1 MNIDPGIYESK
12 YHVSCNAGGTYTI
25 DFTDNILTLNRDGKL
40 PLGEPM
46 DESNCYC
53 GFDPT
58 KENKVVNPCKYGYI
72 QFNPENVREV
82 NIVSREYRKQINYR
96 LMLSANTSYSGV
108 PLEFRK
114 VRYTNNVSPIT
125 NMENDTVQYKLLCD
139 SAMGYLNFKE
149 IYSIVDKTYPVT
161 DIDYDKL
168 IICPVFHIFVVNF
181 TYTGDVITGASATT
195 SYRRFYGDVK
205 PEDKTAAGIYYDEDL
220 WNNGFKDE
228 FDENDRL
235 IRRTIV
241 EVAYCTIRY
250 GKSNRQAF
258 NYGNFADSAWNY
270 DGDRV
275 LPNNNRTWY
284 ALCPMIEYVDDI
296 TGSIFYSDIPGLQFP
311 RQDNYSWTNRQE
323 LFNFTTTTYKTLNN
337 FGRNTMMNITNSF
350 GYECVVLNNDSN
362 KVEQSFTALTW
373 FSTNYQNDFTGHTGN
388 EYIPLEDGSIISAN
402 AQNGIT
408 LIAKAYPI
416 KDLMASV
423 ASLGFLIAA
432 DQTTA
437 QTVDLDTFPNTMY
450 RGNMTS
456 DGITD
461 GTWVQGEDI
470 EDVPKISEVDYK
482 PLTPGGGGEDT
493 EDNTESGDKVP
504 NQFGRSVGVTS
515 NFITNYLMTE
525 GQISKLGEVLWTSWA
540 DDAVTMDMVNNFYG
554 KFHDA
559 TGSWNVSDALQF
571 IVSCRLFPCSLA
583 TLVNTTQVS
592 SIPIGTGAFAL
603 QCGTQSEPNFF
614 IANEATAILN
624 CGEVE
629 IRREYNDY
637 RDFEN
642 TKITAYLPFCGS
654 VELNPQDVVG
664 KWLGCTYA
672 IDLFDGSC
680 KAFIYTLS
688 GNDVGYEGAYYNVA
702 IKQGQCG
709 FLIPMSATQAGQV
722 ASRQKVDGYTDGALL
737 YQAAAGLMESAM
749 ALGGYSDANP
759 VAGFNKMITAGTA
772 SSVLTA
778 QRLGRAGISAPSTSG
793 GSGFTDFHQPASAY
807 VQIRRS
813 YYQEPLQYEHS
824 IGYPTNGA
832 IYDSLSQ
839 FIGFIKCVNV
849 DLSGFTCHEDERSEI
864 KALLESGVYL

>member
-1 MNIDPGIYESK
+1 MIQSDFYPTLSTYGEIQLTDTVTSLIGSITDIDETFLDPYMMGYILRENMPSLYKPFKPEYDSTTETFVFKPFEVSNIAWGFGVFVNSYQQENYVFPHITGRYENDVWTYNTGASEHGYGGNITLPNNIFYHKQNSSDVVVLVFTTFEMGTNNQVYGIYHGRKVMLLSEYIDFINGESK
-12 YHVSCNAGGTYTI
+12 LELPTQRGTYEFEYNTI
-25 DFTDNILTLNRDGKL
+25 GNMIYNEIEDDPYVK
-40 PLGEPM
+40 GEYAM
-46 DESNCYC
+46 
-53 GFDPT
+53 F
-58 KENKVVNPCKYGYI
+58 YGLS
-72 QFNPENVREV
+72 QT
-82 NIVSREYRKQINYR
+82 SRQ
-96 LMLSANTSYSGV
+96 TYSGV
-108 PLEFRK
+108 SSG
-114 VRYTNNVSPIT
+114 VSIQPIFK
-125 NMENDTVQYKLLCD
+125 YKLLTD
-139 SAMGYLNFKE
+139 DGDIPYFTANANSLSSNINFDYAAIQITTDNNSISNYSMVRSGDYYLGNADFSISKSE
-149 IYSIVDKTYPVT
+149 IPASQGSYWVIN
-161 DIDYDKL
+161 DYKALGLRNGPYQVL
-168 IICPVFHIFVVNF
+168 IFICVP
-181 TYTGDVITGASATT
+181 
-195 SYRRFYGDVK
+195 
-205 PEDKTAAGIYYDEDL
+205 PEDLLPYFNIFNKI
-220 WNNGFKDE
+220 KKSS
-228 FDENDRL
+228 
-235 IRRTIV
+235 TI
-241 EVAYCTIRY
+241 ETPIA
-250 GKSNRQAF
+250 
-258 NYGNFADSAWNY
+258 
-270 DGDRV
+270 
-275 LPNNNRTWY
+275 
-284 ALCPMIEYVDDI
+284 
-296 TGSIFYSDIPGLQFP
+296 
-311 RQDNYSWTNRQE
+311 
-323 LFNFTTTTYKTLNN
+323 TTTYT
-337 FGRNTMMNITNSF
+337 T
-350 GYECVVLNNDSN
+350 D
-362 KVEQSFTALTW
+362 
-373 FSTNYQNDFTGHTGN
+373 DFVCL
-388 EYIPLEDGSIISAN
+388 Y
-402 AQNGIT
+402 
-408 LIAKAYPI
+408 
-416 KDLMASV
+416 
-423 ASLGFLIAA
+423 
-432 DQTTA
+432 
-437 QTVDLDTFPNTMY
+437 
-450 RGNMTS
+450 TS
-456 DGITD
+456 S
-461 GTWVQGEDI
+461 
-470 EDVPKISEVDYK
+470 DVPKNERISGNYNDISNQLRPWQLYNIPNTANNFDVKDIPE
-482 PLTPGGGGEDT
+482 PTPPEESD
-493 EDNTESGDKVP
+493 DNTESGDKVP
-504 NQFGRSVGVTS
+504 NQFGRTVGVTS

-583 TLVNTTQVS
+583 TLVSTTQVS

-603 QCGTQSEPNFF
+603 QCGTSSEPNFF

-624 CGEVE
+624 CGD
-629 IRREYNDY
+629 IYIPKEYNDY

-709 FLIPMSATQAGQV
+709 FLIPMSGTQAGQV

-778 QRLGRAGISAPSTSG
+778 QRLGRAGISAPTTSG

-824 IGYPTNGA
+824 IGFPTNGA
-832 IYDSLSQ
+832 VYDNLSQ
-839 FIGFIKCVNV
+839 FSGFIKCVNV

>member
-1 MNIDPGIYESK
+1 MIPSQFYPDDTTISVPPQGFTVTESINNISYGSNIDDPLRPYTMGYIKYEDYPNILDLTKITPVYSQGSENKIVLESSTIPSNMPWGYVARTDSVFEHYSRSLFIYRDNDVWRPQF
-12 YHVSCNAGGTYTI
+12 HLTNTGVVIGNVRMINAGYLATYTVTNYIRYRISISLTYDDSTAGNGTALELESTIQNFI
-25 DFTDNILTLNRDGKL
+25 DFCNGDVTLDFVYNNSQYNISIDDFDERGYVVTRNPEDTGDILIAISAVQWLDRGCGNGQGGNTQILPYIAVPTEEGIHYEAFAGFPSGDIDIRLNVFTGNQ
-40 PLGEPM
+40 PM
-46 DESNCYC
+46 DIYMSTTAGAY
-53 GFDPT
+53 GFT
-58 KENKVVNPCKYGYI
+58 
-72 QFNPENVREV
+72 
-82 NIVSREYRKQINYR
+82 R
-96 LMLSANTSYSGV
+96 LY
-108 PLEFRK
+108 
-114 VRYTNNVSPIT
+114 
-125 NMENDTVQYKLLCD
+125 
-139 SAMGYLNFKE
+139 
-149 IYSIVDKTYPVT
+149 
-161 DIDYDKL
+161 
-168 IICPVFHIFVVNF
+168 
-181 TYTGDVITGASATT
+181 GASGTL
-195 SYRRFYGDVK
+195 K
-205 PEDKTAAGIYYDEDL
+205 YDDTL
-220 WNNGFKDE
+220 
-228 FDENDRL
+228 
-235 IRRTIV
+235 
-241 EVAYCTIRY
+241 
-250 GKSNRQAF
+250 
-258 NYGNFADSAWNY
+258 
-270 DGDRV
+270 
-275 LPNNNRTWY
+275 
-284 ALCPMIEYVDDI
+284 
-296 TGSIFYSDIPGLQFP
+296 
-311 RQDNYSWTNRQE
+311 SW
-323 LFNFTTTTYKTLNN
+323 
-337 FGRNTMMNITNSF
+337 
-350 GYECVVLNNDSN
+350 
-362 KVEQSFTALTW
+362 
-373 FSTNYQNDFTGHTGN
+373 
-388 EYIPLEDGSIISAN
+388 
-402 AQNGIT
+402 
-408 LIAKAYPI
+408 AKAYNTQEWHYIPQLNMFRGFTGGNTFRLYPI
-416 KDLMASV
+416 FPPMQIKALLELRLKTIKSLTAYASYAPANHIYDSDINTNKYDTSNVPTGDILNGTYNEIV
-423 ASLGFLIAA
+423 AELRPWQLWQVDI
-432 DQTTA
+432 
-437 QTVDLDTFPNTMY
+437 TVNNFNPD
-450 RGNMTS
+450 
-456 DGITD
+456 
-461 GTWVQGEDI
+461 DI
-470 EDVPKISEVDYK
+470 PPYK
-482 PLTPGGGGEDT
+482 PTPGDD

-515 NFITNYLMTE
+515 NFVTNYLMTE

-540 DDAVTMDMVNNFYG
+540 DDTVTMDMVNNFYG

-583 TLVNTTQVS
+583 TLVDTTQVS

-603 QCGTQSEPNFF
+603 QCGTQAEPNFF

-624 CGEVE
+624 CGDLYVP
-629 IRREYNDY
+629 REYNDY

-813 YYQEPLQYEHS
+813 YYQEPLQYERS

-832 IYDSLSQ
+832 TYDNLSQ
-839 FIGFIKCVNV
+839 FTGFVKCVNV

>member
-1 MNIDPGIYESK
+1 MIYDELYTGYNWGIGHGQWTLPIIRIPIDTVPFTNSYYLGWVKYENMPFSWK
-12 YHVSCNAGGTYTI
+12 TSVYYFDSNAGMLSFNDLTVQQNVSIGYFGYSGGSPTLGRNFKYLANASPSDYSGYDNRWGCTWLSEGNPIGNDGARLLNKWKPLGASYKVLSLTFYCLHTWNNLYYGDYATVNNLTIKQFI
-25 DFTDNILTLNRDGKL
+25 DFMNGSSTLSLSFASG
-40 PLGEPM
+40 
-46 DESNCYC
+46 
-53 GFDPT
+53 
-58 KENKVVNPCKYGYI
+58 
-72 QFNPENVREV
+72 
-82 NIVSREYRKQINYR
+82 INYT
-96 LMLSANTSYSGV
+96 LTGTD
-108 PLEFRK
+108 F
-114 VRYTNNVSPIT
+114 
-125 NMENDTVQYKLLCD
+125 EN
-139 SAMGYLNFKE
+139 GF
-149 IYSIVDKTYPVT
+149 
-161 DIDYDKL
+161 
-168 IICPVFHIFVVNF
+168 
-181 TYTGDVITGASATT
+181 
-195 SYRRFYGDVK
+195 
-205 PEDKTAAGIYYDEDL
+205 YYDEPNDRKVIITGYEFTPNMFYNNENDL
-220 WNNGFKDE
+220 ESGYFGGVYGQSDYFYDDVKSECISSGTRVEKMWTTSNYSMIFGFRNFSTIGTSWTICADKTTSANSNINVPQSTPFGGLITGNVSSEDISSLTAYGMYLELENNNYLILNNESDGTKYKIVHGYTTQDIYKHAALFRWTHNSKQYGYENEVVYFPKIDLETDE
-228 FDENDRL
+228 F
-235 IRRTIV
+235 
-241 EVAYCTIRY
+241 
-250 GKSNRQAF
+250 
-258 NYGNFADSAWNY
+258 
-270 DGDRV
+270 
-275 LPNNNRTWY
+275 
-284 ALCPMIEYVDDI
+284 LCELI
-296 TGSIFYSDIPGLQFP
+296 TGTKEEVEPQLPQWFRRDDPTLSEYDDTKKPDPAPPESSD
-311 RQDNYSWTNRQE
+311 N
-323 LFNFTTTTYKTLNN
+323 
-337 FGRNTMMNITNSF
+337 
-350 GYECVVLNNDSN
+350 
-362 KVEQSFTALTW
+362 
-373 FSTNYQNDFTGHTGN
+373 
-388 EYIPLEDGSIISAN
+388 
-402 AQNGIT
+402 
-408 LIAKAYPI
+408 
-416 KDLMASV
+416 
-423 ASLGFLIAA
+423 
-432 DQTTA
+432 
-437 QTVDLDTFPNTMY
+437 
-450 RGNMTS
+450 
-456 DGITD
+456 
-461 GTWVQGEDI
+461 
-470 EDVPKISEVDYK
+470 
-482 PLTPGGGGEDT
+482 
-493 EDNTESGDKVP
+493 NTESGDKVP
-504 NQFGRSVGVTS
+504 NQFGRTVGVTS

-571 IVSCRLFPCSLA
+571 IVACRLFPCSLA
-583 TLVNTTQVS
+583 TLVSTTQVS
-592 SIPIGTGAFAL
+592 SITIGTGAFAL

-624 CGEVE
+624 CGEIE

-709 FLIPMSATQAGQV
+709 FLIPMSGTQAGQV

-824 IGYPTNGA
+824 IGFPTNGA
-832 IYDSLSQ
+832 VYDNLSQ
-839 FIGFIKCVNV
+839 FTGFIKCVNV